1 MAVKKLTKN
10 EAVSVCYACMVL
22 ADGKVDQAEIE
33 WQAVSPIAQKY
44 EVDKNRAMI
53 AGHLENGTFENLIKQ
68 LPTPTLKKM
77 SIKERNLIAG
87 DIMMLGAI
95 DGEVH
100 QNEAKMLLP
109 IYISLG
115 GTVEQFQAFWESVG
129 GGDGTKSSGGRSRVK
144 RNVSSDSGGGCF
156 VATATMGNYNHPVVL
171 DLRKYRDEVLRKSIA
186 GNIFIKIYYS
196 VGPFFAY
203 IIDKNNFLK
212 RFSYKFLIKPLHKLV
227 TNK

>member
-10 EAVSVCYACMVL
+10 EAISVCYACMVL
-22 ADGKVDQAEIE
+22 ADGKVDQAEID
-33 WQAVSPIAQKY
+33 WQAASPIAQKY

-53 AGHLENGTFENLIKQ
+53 ADHLENGTFKNLVKQ

-77 SIKERNLIAG
+77 SIKERNQIAS
-87 DIMMLGAI
+87 DIMLLGAV
-95 DGEVH
+95 DGDVH
-100 QNEAKMLLP
+100 ENEAKMLMP
-109 IYISLG
+109 IYITLG
-115 GTVEQFQAFWESVG
+115 GTVEQFQAFWEKMMEE
-129 GGDGTKSSGGRSRVK
+129 DGTKSSGRRSANPRS
-144 RNVSSDSGGGCF
+144 VSSDSGGGCF

-196 VGPFFAY
+196 VGPIFAY
-203 IIDKNNFLK
+203 LIDKNNFLK

>member
-22 ADGKVDQAEIE
+22 ADGKVDQEEIN
-33 WQAVSPIAQKY
+33 WQAASPIAQKY

-53 AGHLENGTFENLIKQ
+53 AGHLENGTFENLLKQ

-77 SIKERNLIAG
+77 SIKERNLIAA
-87 DIMMLGAI
+87 DIMLLGAV
-95 DGEVH
+95 DGDVH
-100 QNEAKMLLP
+100 ENEAKMLMP

-115 GTVEQFQAFWESVG
+115 GTVEQFQAFWEKVSE
-129 GGDGTKSSGGRSRVK
+129 GDGTKSSGRRSTSSRS
-144 RNVSSDSGGGCF
+144 VSSESSGGCF

-196 VGPFFAY
+196 VGPIFAY
-203 IIDKNNFLK
+203 VIDKNNFLK

>member
-10 EAVSVCYACMVL
+10 EAISVCYACMVL
-22 ADGKVDQAEIE
+22 ADGKVDQAEID
-33 WQAVSPIAQKY
+33 WQAASPIAQKY

-53 AGHLENGTFENLIKQ
+53 AGHLENGTFKNLVKQ

-77 SIKERNLIAG
+77 SIKERNQIAS
-87 DIMMLGAI
+87 DIMLLGAV
-95 DGEVH
+95 DGDVH
-100 QNEAKMLLP
+100 ENEAKMLMP
-109 IYISLG
+109 IYITLG
-115 GTVEQFQAFWESVG
+115 GTVEQFQAFWEQISE
-129 GGDGTKSSGGRSRVK
+129 GDGTKSSGGRSRVN
-144 RNVSSDSGGGCF
+144 RSVSSDSGGGCF

-212 RFSYKFLIKPLHKLV
+212 RLAYKFLIKPLHKLV